1 MNNPRKILSKED
13 IDILESNKVNVPD
26 KELNDKEWDNFIV
39 QIAINLKQ
47 EESERI
53 IYINNKMIFM
63 IFYLCCFKCGNTC
76 WRKYTQLNIKHY
88 C

>member
-13 IDILESNKVNVPD
+13 IKILESNKVSVPD
-26 KELNDKEWDNFIV
+26 KEFNDKEWENFIV

-53 IYINNKMIFM
+53 IDILDDSTK
-63 IFYLCCFKCGNTC
+63 
-76 WRKYTQLNIKHY
+76 
-88 C
+88 